1 MNLAD
6 GIIIFLVVLSMIFGY
21 RKNLIRNFFDFLA
34 VLLSIYVSSHYFG
47 SFASVVVKVPGI
59 SHLIGFISKTF
70 ITKLEILDTETLFT
84 LQAMQDMD
92 LGKDFGVFF
101 ERGSF
106 FREKSELVF
115 SELSLALV
123 SNVAA
128 IVLLFLL
135 TLFIV
140 RFLGSFVENINK
152 MAGLMGIERLGGLV
166 FSSLRGFTYGLIVAL
181 IIHNVAGFF
190 NSGLVYNLYHQ
201 SSFATMFYDSGIL
214 EAIIW

>member
-59 SHLIGFISKTF
+59 SHLIGFISKTV

>member
-47 SFASVVVKVPGI
+47 SFASMVVKVPGI

>member
-1 MNLAD
+1 
-6 GIIIFLVVLSMIFGY
+6 MIFGY